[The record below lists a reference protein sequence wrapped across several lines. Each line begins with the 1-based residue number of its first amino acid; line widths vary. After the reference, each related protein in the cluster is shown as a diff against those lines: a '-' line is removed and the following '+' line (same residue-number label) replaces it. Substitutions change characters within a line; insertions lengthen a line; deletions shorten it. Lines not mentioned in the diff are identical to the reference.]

1 MSYRFQIESVK
12 LTKFILLPIFGVLD
26 KYLF

>member
-12 LTKFILLPIFGVLD
+12 LTKFILLPVFGFLN
-26 KYLF
+26 KYAF